1 MQETRVIVRNEKEGW
16 LGTEYYIDGR
26 RIQNVKSVDFHVA
39 VDELPVFTFETHGLP
54 GIDMGGAV
62 LFKFTPK
69 TVWDAVN
76 VLQHE
81 FKTQPESYKA
91 FVASIASALK
101 EIPEKEIWAN
111 DAAEMIANRILG
123 IEKSEE

>member
-1 MQETRVIVRNEKEGW
+1 MNIQRVKITNPNNGW
-16 LGTEYYIDGR
+16 YGTECYINDKK
-26 RIQNVKSVDFHVA
+26 ISKVKTVDFHVA
-39 VDELPVFTFETHGLP
+39 VDEMPVFTFETDGCP
-54 GIDMGGAV
+54 DIEMSGVV

-91 FVASIASALK
+91 FVASIESTLK
-101 EIPEKEIWAN
+101 EIPEEEIWAY

-123 IEKSEE
+123 IEKQE